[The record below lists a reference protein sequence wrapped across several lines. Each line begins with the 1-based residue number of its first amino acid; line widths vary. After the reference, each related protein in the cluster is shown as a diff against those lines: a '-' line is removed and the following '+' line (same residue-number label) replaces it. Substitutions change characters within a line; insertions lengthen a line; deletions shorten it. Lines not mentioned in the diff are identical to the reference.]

1 MIRHGL
7 FIGLF
12 VLHLNGAIGQDLSS
26 YRTRLT
32 EAEKLLFEDPAA
44 VKPELD
50 ELLKI
55 SQGKPDTLVGMNH
68 RLLSIYFGM
77 TGMADSGIFHIHKA
91 IELTP
96 ENRKASALK
105 ILSLLHMGLKEFDAA
120 DSLLK
125 AALKAN
131 ARFADTKER
140 AILLGELASNYKYRV
155 DYVSAIPLLIEALE
169 IVKERGEENER
180 YALILRQKLANT
192 YNDLNDP
199 VSAIPEL
206 QLLAEGFLDIKDK
219 SNYSATCLALASA
232 CFTLDRY
239 SAANSWRAKAESG
252 FSEIGN
258 PEMLALT
265 RMLAAQIAL
274 ETSDLPRALTE
285 SGEAYRVLLELKSAR
300 LVEVAPVYLN
310 ALEQKG
316 MNEEGQRVT
325 NDPVLNKLVSQVGG
339 SLQLDFLKAALPF
352 VRLSGNKVRL
362 LEQLERIVFLEDT
375 LRIPKR
381 KMQAQEIQANYK
393 MQLNQQAEKIL
404 RQENILL
411 TQQKD
416 LQRKQLF
423 IWLSVAGAA
432 IIVLVF
438 WGRQNRLKRLY
449 RESQLVVQAET
460 NRFLEMQ
467 LEMESKE
474 RERKEELI
482 ALQNEEL
489 RQYQSKSSGSGDSG
503 KVS

>member
-1 MIRHGL
+1 M
-7 FIGLF
+7 
-12 VLHLNGAIGQDLSS
+12 
-26 YRTRLT
+26 
-32 EAEKLLFEDPAA
+32 P
-44 VKPELD
+44 
-50 ELLKI
+50 
-55 SQGKPDTLVGMNH
+55 
-68 RLLSIYFGM
+68 
-77 TGMADSGIFHIHKA
+77 
-91 IELTP
+91 
-96 ENRKASALK
+96 
-105 ILSLLHMGLKEFDAA
+105 
-120 DSLLK
+120 
-125 AALKAN
+125 
-131 ARFADTKER
+131 
-140 AILLGELASNYKYRV
+140 
-155 DYVSAIPLLIEALE
+155 
-169 IVKERGEENER
+169 
-180 YALILRQKLANT
+180 
-192 YNDLNDP
+192 
-199 VSAIPEL
+199 
-206 QLLAEGFLDIKDK
+206 
-219 SNYSATCLALASA
+219 
-232 CFTLDRY
+232 
-239 SAANSWRAKAESG
+239 W
-252 FSEIGN
+252 
-258 PEMLALT
+258 
-265 RMLAAQIAL
+265 
-274 ETSDLPRALTE
+274 
-285 SGEAYRVLLELKSAR
+285 
-300 LVEVAPVYLN
+300 
-310 ALEQKG
+310 
-316 MNEEGQRVT
+316 T

-362 LEQLERIVFLEDT
+362 LEQLERIVFLEDS

-411 TQQKD
+411 IQQKD